1 MLNNSGNCREVCIH
15 LILTEPLGQ
24 QEKRDSSP
32 SSVIFLILQLMN
44 DGQPARLGRSYSEGH
59 LRTHLR
65 INVAQQLYIKSK
77 TASRH
82 FNIVTAARDYPPH
95 PRTSIGQPAGR
106 LLPSAAAPGLSAA
119 SIKRPELVKVYLCTT
134 YSASLTLTN
143 IPLW

>member
-106 LLPSAAAPGLSAA
+106 LLKIPRPKYDVAYAGKWCLNVGRLSLGPSPCQDSG
-119 SIKRPELVKVYLCTT
+119 
-134 YSASLTLTN
+134 TN
-143 IPLW
+143 MPT